1 MRVSAVKIH
10 AAQEKDPVASFL
22 EACDRFRN
30 FTPRTD
36 DEIKCVAKA
45 AETVDR
51 LAWAL
56 GFNRAGVANYQAV
69 KRICAKI
76 KRG

>member
-1 MRVSAVKIH
+1 MKVASVKIL
-10 AAQEKDPVASFL
+10 AAEEKDSVALFL
-22 EACDRFRN
+22 EACDRFRS
-30 FTPRTD
+30 FAPRTQD
-36 DEIKCVAKA
+36 DIKCVAA
-45 AETVDR
+45 AAATVDR

-76 KRG
+76 KKG